1 MREKEKGPRKRGQ
14 GALVPDSNKG
24 LSLDT
29 EETDAAHRK
38 IVFYN
43 GKRGNPILG

>member
-1 MREKEKGPRKRGQ
+1 MREKGKGTRKRGQ
-14 GALVPDSNKG
+14 GALVPESNKW

-38 IVFYN
+38 MVYN
-43 GKRGNPILG
+43 GKRGNSVLG